1 MTEKNTALLVLH
13 NINPI
18 NGGLTYSVMERA
30 ALLTE
35 VYDQVVIFTF
45 SHHFSF
51 KKDVLYWKKKLNNSE
66 KILFLNIF
74 EDSDILDKDLD
85 LITEKMTDRKYRD
98 KNKPNSYRV
107 FSNGVYSRYEEYNK
121 DGKIQ
126 FVDHFEAPWCRVS
139 KSVFSESGSKVAE
152 YFMDK
157 SSNKT
162 AFAAFFTVAGL
173 PIYSC
178 NYQDGKIVKYFNHM
192 DCKEYESLENM
203 LTAWI
208 HTLISSYSNVTLFA
222 DKREYVKG
230 FANLPVSNLVFVLHN
245 THLRYPSDDVTKIDS
260 TMLDVINMI
269 DNIDKMVVLSDS
281 QKSDLM
287 EFASIDED
295 KMIVIKHPQYFIPD
309 NLRQSSDFHN
319 LTVSSIARYHSQK
332 NLSEAIIAFKEVVKI
347 IPEAI
352 YNIYGYGPEESNL
365 QSLIKELKLKNNVF
379 LKGFTTNVSK
389 VYLDSCVTVLSSR
402 YEGQGLVIAESLAHG
417 VPVISYDITYGPAEI
432 IEDGVNGYLVEK
444 YNKNQLASKI
454 ITLLLDKEKR
464 KNMASQTHRIF
475 ELLSVDKSKN
485 LWIDM
490 ARKLI

>member
-1 MTEKNTALLVLH
+1 MHKDSTALLVLH

-35 VYDQVVIFTF
+35 VYNQVVIFTF

-51 KKDVLYWKKKLNNSE
+51 KKDVLYWKQKLNNSE

-74 EDSDILDKDLD
+74 EDSDILGKDLD
-85 LITEKMTDRKYRD
+85 LIVEKKTDRKYRD

-126 FVDHFEAPWCRVS
+126 FIDHFEAPWCRVA
-139 KSVFSESGSKVAE
+139 KSVFNEGGSKVAE
-152 YFMDK
+152 HFMDK
-157 SSNKT
+157 ASNKI
-162 AFAAFFTVAGL
+162 AFSAFFTVAGL

-178 NYQDGKIVKYFNHM
+178 NYKNGKIVRYFNHK

-203 LTAWI
+203 LTAWL

-222 DKREYVKG
+222 DKREYVKS
-230 FANLPVSNLVFVLHN
+230 FVKLPVTNLIFVLHSS
-245 THLRYPSDDVTKIDS
+245 HLSYPSDDLSKIDKS
-260 TMLDVINMI
+260 MVDVLELINE
-269 DNIDKMVVLSDS
+269 IDKMIVLNHS
-281 QKSDLM
+281 QKSELVNR
-287 EFASIDED
+287 FNIQED
-295 KMIVIKHPQYFIPD
+295 KVIVIKHPQRALID
-309 NLRQSSDFHN
+309 SERQHPDFHN
-319 LTVSSIARYHSQK
+319 LTVSSMARYHSAK
-332 NLSEAIIAFKEVVKI
+332 NLSEAIIAFKQVVRI
-347 IPEAI
+347 IPNAI
-352 YNIYGYGPEESNL
+352 YNIYGYGPEKAKLEA
-365 QSLIKELKLKNNVF
+365 LIKELKLEKNVF
-379 LKGFTTNVSK
+379 LKDFTTNTSK
-389 VYLDSCVTVLSSR
+389 VYLESCLTVLSSR
-402 YEGQGLVIAESLAHG
+402 YEGQPLVVAESLAYG
-417 VPVISYDITYGPAEI
+417 VPVISYDITYGPAEM
-432 IEDGVNGYLVEK
+432 IEDDVNGYLVEK
-444 YNKNQLASKI
+444 YNKDQLASKI